1 MKEMLEELLS
11 EYQKKYDTIKGEC
24 IELMKAGKPWIEH
37 TKPAAGLKMMIDH
50 LKQQLSNYQ
59 SR

>member
-11 EYQKKYDTIKGEC
+11 DYQKKYNAIRDEC

-37 TKPAAGLKMMIDH
+37 AKPAGGLKMMIDH
-50 LKQQLSNYQ
+50 LKQQLANYQ
-59 SR
+59 SK